1 MVDNARVRVGH
12 CCPDAPTVDIHVDG
26 DPAFTDIAY
35 KDTTD
40 YAEIEAGRRHIEV
53 VPTGESEPVIDE
65 SFSFD
70 EATEHTALATGLLSE
85 AELTVLTDDPGR
97 IPSDQAELRCVHAAP
112 DAPSVDIRAA
122 GGSMIAENLAFRSA
136 SEYEQL
142 DAGEYTIEIMPA
154 GSNEVVLEVDGI
166 TLSDQTAYS
175 ALAVGQMADDSLEAL
190 MLEDAQQMV
199 PADDD

>member
-1 MVDNARVRVGH
+1 MSSSPKITA
-12 CCPDAPTVDIHVDG
+12 
-26 DPAFTDIAY
+26 DP
-35 KDTTD
+35 
-40 YAEIEAGRRHIEV
+40 
-53 VPTGESEPVIDE
+53 S
-65 SFSFD
+65 
-70 EATEHTALATGLLSE
+70 
-85 AELTVLTDDPGR
+85 
-97 IPSDQAELRCVHAAP
+97 
-112 DAPSVDIRAA
+112 
-122 GGSMIAENLAFRSA
+122 GSFRSA